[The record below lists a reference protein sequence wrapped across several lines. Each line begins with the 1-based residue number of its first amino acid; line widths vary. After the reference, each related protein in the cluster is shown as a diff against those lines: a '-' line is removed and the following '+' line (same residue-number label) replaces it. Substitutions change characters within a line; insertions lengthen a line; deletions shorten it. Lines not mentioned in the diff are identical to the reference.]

1 MAAAPVRPIKR
12 WLRQSGA
19 SLAGRAERNY
29 LKAMRQAFLKAGH
42 GLSGY
47 RR

>member
-1 MAAAPVRPIKR
+1 MIDATKR
-12 WLRQSGA
+12 IPGGMRLVG
-19 SLAGRAERNY
+19 NY